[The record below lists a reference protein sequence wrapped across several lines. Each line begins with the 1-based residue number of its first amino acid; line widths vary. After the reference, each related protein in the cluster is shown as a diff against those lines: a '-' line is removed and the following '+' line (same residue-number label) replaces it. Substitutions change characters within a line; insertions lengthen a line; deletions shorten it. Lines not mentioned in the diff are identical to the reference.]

1 MKNKGQMR
9 LLLRADDGKKGKDIR
24 TTIQCADVTRPLLS
38 VSKICD
44 AGMTVTFDAERAIVK
59 DKNGKEVCRFERR
72 KGLYV
77 SSMKIRNPNYKPK
90 PKAADFA
97 GRGAK

>member
-1 MKNKGQMR
+1 MRNQGQMQ
-9 LLLRADDGKKGKDIR
+9 LMLRAENGRKGKDIR

-44 AGMTVTFDAERAIVK
+44 AGMTVTFDQ
-59 DKNGKEVCRFERR
+59 DKAVIFDKKGKEVCRFARR

-77 SSMKIRNPNYKPK
+77 STMKIRNPNYKPK
-90 PKAADFA
+90 SKTEGFA
-97 GRGAK
+97 GQGVK